1 MVRSDVDLASPGAV
15 QEGPCAAATVV
26 CTGGKGTG
34 TCTHTCTRHTRLVL
48 LGARGRGGVTVL
60 FL

>member
-1 MVRSDVDLASPGAV
+1 MCWGHCGVH
-15 QEGPCAAATVV
+15 
-26 CTGGKGTG
+26 GGKGTG
-34 TCTHTCTRHTRLVL
+34 TCTHTCTRHTRLVS